1 MPVALR
7 GFGLAGAAALLA
19 AAVTAVVL
27 AGFAVVSFPAYGNSN
42 VLRALTVVGQ
52 TAAFALV
59 VAGILCAR
67 AGERTG
73 GNPGEWDGGRDG
85 AHPGDRP
92 RRRAALVRAGKLAA
106 PTGSALL
113 VASTL
118 GIPLAASRLYLH
130 GVSVDQEFRTQFL
143 GRSATSLGLPD
154 MAYADLPSF
163 YPSGWFWLGGRF
175 ANLAGLEGWAAY
187 KPWSILSL
195 AVAAALVT
203 VLWTRL
209 LRTDLGAVVGVVST
223 AVMLM
228 YASPEPYG
236 AVVALFLPPV
246 LILAW
251 HAMAPT
257 TRAGGR
263 GATVAT
269 MLFLGASASTY
280 TLYTGLAAG
289 TVVLMA
295 VVATAAALVRRRSA
309 AGRRSPA
316 EPRSASGGPG
326 PFPPWLPAARLA
338 VVGIGSILIA
348 LVVWAPYLLASLGG
362 APADSGTALHYLPE
376 SGARLPLPM
385 TAGGLTGW
393 VCLAGLV
400 WIVARAW
407 TSPRAQALGLG
418 VVAVYLWCLASMAV
432 TVLGTTM
439 LGFRL
444 EPVLIL
450 LLAVAGVFALADLAG
465 LAVRAAGRQGGTDRP
480 AAEART
486 QRRRATAVVGVLA
499 TIAGLAHAQSIPDH
513 LHEEIR
519 LAYTDTDGRGERADR
534 YPPGPESH
542 YAEVDRVIQ
551 ESFPG
556 RETTDLVVVSTSDAF
571 LAFHPYLAY
580 QAVTSHYANPL
591 GRYADRNAA
600 MTGWADATSGDE
612 LYALMTDTPW
622 RRPDAIL
629 ARPSGSGYAL
639 RLAEDTYPNDPN
651 VRRFGVTIPA
661 EAVTGPHFEVH
672 DVGPFAVIVVR

>member
-7 GFGLAGAAALLA
+7 GPGLAAAATLLA

-27 AGFAVVSFPAYGNSN
+27 IGFSLVSFPAYGNSN

-52 TAAFALV
+52 TAAFAMV
-59 VAGILCAR
+59 VAGVLCAR
-67 AGERTG
+67 AGERPG
-73 GNPGEWDGGRDG
+73 G
-85 AHPGDRP
+85 
-92 RRRAALVRAGKLAA
+92 RAALVRVGKLAA

-223 AVMLM
+223 AVMLA
-228 YASPEPYG
+228 YGSPEPYG
-236 AVVALFLPPV
+236 AVVALFIPPM

-251 HAMAPT
+251 HAVNPTAP
-257 TRAGGR
+257 RAGR
-263 GATVAT
+263 GAAVAT
-269 MLFLGASASTY
+269 TLFLGASASTY

-295 VVATAAALVRRRSA
+295 FVATVAATARRHPRHPGGA
-309 AGRRSPA
+309 RPA
-316 EPRSASGGPG
+316 T
-326 PFPPWLPAARLA
+326 FPLWLPTARLA
-338 VVGIGSILIA
+338 AIGVGSLLIA
-348 LVVWAPYLLASLGG
+348 LVVWAPYLLAALRGT
-362 APADSGTALHYLPE
+362 PADSGTAMHYLPDA
-376 SGARLPLPM
+376 GARLPLPM

-400 WIVARAW
+400 WIVARVW
-407 TSPRAQALGLG
+407 TSRRAQALGLG
-418 VVAVYLWCLASMAV
+418 VVAVYLWSLASMAV

-450 LLAVAGVFALADLAG
+450 LLVVAGVFAVAELAG
-465 LAVRAAGRQGGTDRP
+465 LAVRAAGRQGGADRP
-480 AAEART
+480 AAEAADR
-486 QRRRATAVVGVLA
+486 RRRATAVVGVVATLA
-499 TIAGLAHAQSIPDH
+499 ALAHAQGIPDH

-519 LAYTDTDGRGERADR
+519 LAYTDTDGDGERADR
-534 YPPGPESH
+534 FPPGPESH
-542 YAEVDRVIQ
+542 YAEVDRVIL
-551 ESFPG
+551 EAFPG
-556 RETTDLVVVSTSDAF
+556 REKTDLVVVSTADAF
-571 LAFHPYLAY
+571 LAYHPYLAY

-591 GRYADRNAA
+591 GRYDERNEA
-600 MTGWADATSGDE
+600 MLGWEDATSGDE
-612 LYALMTDTPW
+612 LYAMMNDTPW
-622 RRPDAIL
+622 RRPDAVV

-661 EAVTGPHFEVH
+661 EAVEGPHFEVR

>member
-7 GFGLAGAAALLA
+7 GLGLAGAATLLA
-19 AAVTAVVL
+19 ALVTGVVL
-27 AGFAVVSFPAYGNSN
+27 AGFSLVSFPAYGNSN

-52 TAAFALV
+52 TAAVALV
-59 VAGILCAR
+59 VVGILCAR
-67 AGERTG
+67 AGERRAHGTTTPTDSDTG
-73 GNPGEWDGGRDG
+73 RRGR
-85 AHPGDRP
+85 PI
-92 RRRAALVRAGKLAA
+92 LVRLGKLAA

-113 VASTL
+113 VAATL

-175 ANLAGLEGWAAY
+175 ANLTGMEGWAAY
-187 KPWSILSL
+187 KPWAVLSM

-209 LRTDLGAVVGVVST
+209 LRTDLGAVVGLLST
-223 AVMLM
+223 SMMLA

-251 HAMAPT
+251 HAVSPT
-257 TRAGGR
+257 SRDGGR
-263 GATVAT
+263 GATLAT
-269 MLFLGASASTY
+269 MLFLGVSASMY

-295 VVATAAALVRRRSA
+295 VVATGAALITRRRTARAGSPADHAASA
-309 AGRRSPA
+309 ATGLS
-316 EPRSASGGPG
+316 
-326 PFPPWLPAARLA
+326 PFPAWLPAARLA
-338 VVGIGSILIA
+338 VIGFGSLALALI
-348 LVVWAPYLLASLGG
+348 VWAPYLLAALRGT
-362 APADSGTALHYLPE
+362 PADSGTAMHYLPDA
-376 SGARLPLPM
+376 GARLPLPM

-393 VCLAGLV
+393 VCLAGLI
-400 WIVARAW
+400 WIVARAR
-407 TSPRAQALGLG
+407 TSRRAQALGLG
-418 VVAVYLWCLASMAV
+418 VLAVYLWALASMAV

-450 LLAVAGVFALADLAG
+450 LLVVAGVFAIADVAG
-465 LAVRAAGRQGGTDRP
+465 LIVHAVGRQAESDRP
-480 AAEART
+480 AAEAAK
-486 QRRRATAVVGVLA
+486 RRRSATAAVGVVATLA
-499 TIAGLAHAQSIPDH
+499 ALAHAQGIPDH

-519 LAYTDTDGRGERADR
+519 LAYTDTDGAGERADR

-542 YAEVDRVIQ
+542 YTEVDSVILDA
-551 ESFPG
+551 FPG
-556 RETTDLVVVSTSDAF
+556 REQTDLVVVSTADAF
-571 LAFHPYLAY
+571 LSYHPYLAY

-600 MTGWADATSGDE
+600 MIGWEDATNGEE
-612 LYALMTDTPW
+612 LFAMMSDTPW

-629 ARPSGSGYAL
+629 ARPSGDGYSL

-651 VRRFGVTIPA
+651 VRRFGVTIPS
-661 EAVTGPHFEVH
+661 EAVEGPHFEVH

>member
-1 MPVALR
+1 MPAALR
-7 GFGLAGAAALLA
+7 GLGLAGAATLLA
-19 AAVTAVVL
+19 AVVTAIVL
-27 AGFAVVSFPAYGNSN
+27 IGFSLVSFPAYGNSN

-52 TAAFALV
+52 TAAIALV
-59 VAGILCAR
+59 ASGVLAAR
-67 AGERTG
+67 AGER
-73 GNPGEWDGGRDG
+73 PGGR
-85 AHPGDRP
+85 P
-92 RRRAALVRAGKLAA
+92 ALVRLGKLAA

-113 VASTL
+113 VAATL

-143 GRSATSLGLPD
+143 GRSATSPGLPD

-175 ANLAGLEGWAAY
+175 ANLVGLEGWAAY

-209 LRTDLGAVVGVVST
+209 LRTDLGAVVAVVST
-223 AVMLM
+223 ALMLA
-228 YASPEPYG
+228 YGSPEPYG

-251 HAMAPT
+251 HAVNPT
-257 TRAGGR
+257 ARHAGR
-263 GATVAT
+263 GATLAT
-269 MLFLGASASTY
+269 TLFLGASASTY

-289 TVVLMA
+289 TVVLMVA
-295 VVATAAALVRRRSA
+295 VATTGAALARRGGS
-309 AGRRSPA
+309 AGRERPY
-316 EPRSASGGPG
+316 PL
-326 PFPPWLPAARLA
+326 WLPVARLA
-338 VVGIGSILIA
+338 VIGVGSILLA
-348 LVVWAPYLLASLGG
+348 LPVWAPYLLAALGG
-362 APADSGTALHYLPE
+362 APADSGTALHYLPDA
-376 SGARLPLPM
+376 GARLPLPM

-400 WIVARAW
+400 WIVARLW
-407 TSPRAQALGLG
+407 TSRRAQALGLG
-418 VVAVYLWCLASMAV
+418 VVAIYLWSLASMAV

-465 LAVRAAGRQGGTDRP
+465 MAVRAAGRQGGTERP
-480 AAEART
+480 AAEATDR
-486 QRRRATAVVGVLA
+486 RRRATAVIGVVAALA
-499 TIAGLAHAQSIPDH
+499 ALAHAQGIPDH

-519 LAYTDTDGRGERADR
+519 LAYTDTDGHGERADR

-542 YAEVDRVIQ
+542 YDEVNRVIL
-551 ESFPG
+551 EAFPG
-556 RETTDLVVVSTSDAF
+556 REKTDLVVASTADAF
-571 LAFHPYLAY
+571 LAFNPYLAY

-591 GRYADRNAA
+591 GRFAERNEA
-600 MTGWADATSGDE
+600 MIGWEDATSGAE
-612 LYALMTDTPW
+612 LRAMMDATPW
-622 RRPDAIL
+622 RAPDVIL
-629 ARPSGSGYAL
+629 ARHTGAGYTL

-651 VRRFGVTIPA
+651 VRRFDVTIPA
-661 EAVTGPHFEVH
+661 EAVEGPHFEVH

>member
-1 MPVALR
+1 MALR
-7 GFGLAGAAALLA
+7 GPGLAGAATLLA

-27 AGFAVVSFPAYGNSN
+27 VGFSLVSFPAYGNSN

-52 TAAFALV
+52 CAAFALV
-59 VAGILCAR
+59 VAGVLCAR
-67 AGERTG
+67 AGER
-73 GNPGEWDGGRDG
+73 PGGRAG
-85 AHPGDRP
+85 
-92 RRRAALVRAGKLAA
+92 LVRVGKLAA

-175 ANLAGLEGWAAY
+175 ANLVGLEGWAAY
-187 KPWSILSL
+187 KPWSILSM
-195 AVAAALVT
+195 AIAAALVT

-209 LRTDLGAVVGVVST
+209 LRTDLGAVVGVSST
-223 AVMLM
+223 AVMLA
-228 YASPEPYG
+228 YGSPEPYG
-236 AVVALFLPPV
+236 AVVALFIPPM

-251 HAMAPT
+251 HAVAPT
-257 TRAGGR
+257 APHAGR
-263 GATVAT
+263 GAALAT
-269 MLFLGASASTY
+269 TLFLGASASTY

-295 VVATAAALVRRRSA
+295 VVSTVAAILRRRA
-309 AGRRSPA
+309 R
-316 EPRSASGGPG
+316 GPEDSSTA
-326 PFPPWLPAARLA
+326 PFPLWLPTARLA
-338 VVGIGSILIA
+338 AIGVGSILLA
-348 LVVWAPYLLASLGG
+348 LVVWAPYLLAASRG
-362 APADSGTALHYLPE
+362 APADSGTAMHYLPDA
-376 SGARLPLPM
+376 GARLPLPM

-407 TSPRAQALGLG
+407 TSRRAQALGLG
-418 VVAVYLWCLASMAV
+418 VVAVYLWSLASMAV

-444 EPVLIL
+444 EPVLIVL
-450 LLAVAGVFALADLAG
+450 LVVAGVFAIADLAG
-465 LAVRAAGRQGGTDRP
+465 LAVRAAGRQGGADRP
-480 AAEART
+480 TAEAAER
-486 QRRRATAVVGVLA
+486 RRRATAVVGVMATLA
-499 TIAGLAHAQSIPDH
+499 AVAHAQKIPDH

-519 LAYTDTDGRGERADR
+519 LAYTDTDGDGERADR

-542 YAEVDRVIQ
+542 YAEIDSVIL
-551 ESFPG
+551 EAFPG
-556 RETTDLVVVSTSDAF
+556 RERTDLVVASTADAF
-571 LAFHPYLAY
+571 LAYHPYLAY

-591 GRYADRNAA
+591 GRYAERNET
-600 MTGWADATSGDE
+600 MIGWEDATSADE
-612 LYALMTDTPW
+612 LYAMMTDTPW
-622 RRPDAIL
+622 RRPDAVV
-629 ARPSGSGYAL
+629 ARPSGSGYTL

-651 VRRFGVTIPA
+651 VRRFGVTIPS

>member
-1 MPVALR
+1 AT
-7 GFGLAGAAALLA
+7 LLA

-27 AGFAVVSFPAYGNSN
+27 IGFSLVSFPAYGNSN

-52 TAAFALV
+52 TAAFAMV
-59 VAGILCAR
+59 VAGVLCAR
-67 AGERTG
+67 AGERPG
-73 GNPGEWDGGRDG
+73 G
-85 AHPGDRP
+85 
-92 RRRAALVRAGKLAA
+92 RAALVRVGKLAA

-187 KPWSILSL
+187 KPWSILTL

-223 AVMLM
+223 AVMLA
-228 YASPEPYG
+228 YGSPEPYG
-236 AVVALFLPPV
+236 AVVALFIPPM

-251 HAMAPT
+251 HAVNPTAP
-257 TRAGGR
+257 RAGR
-263 GATVAT
+263 GAAVAT
-269 MLFLGASASTY
+269 TLFLGASASTY

-295 VVATAAALVRRRSA
+295 FVATVAATARRHPRHPRHPGGA
-309 AGRRSPA
+309 RPA
-316 EPRSASGGPG
+316 
-326 PFPPWLPAARLA
+326 PFPLWLPTARLVA
-338 VVGIGSILIA
+338 IGVGSLLIA
-348 LVVWAPYLLASLGG
+348 LVVWAPYLLAALRGT
-362 APADSGTALHYLPE
+362 PADSGTAMHYLPDA
-376 SGARLPLPM
+376 GARLPLPM

-407 TSPRAQALGLG
+407 TSRRAQALGLG
-418 VVAVYLWCLASMAV
+418 VVAVYLWSLASMAV

-450 LLAVAGVFALADLAG
+450 LLVVAGVFAVAELAG
-465 LAVRAAGRQGGTDRP
+465 LAVRAAGRQGGADRP
-480 AAEART
+480 AAEAADR
-486 QRRRATAVVGVLA
+486 RRRATAVVGVVATLA
-499 TIAGLAHAQSIPDH
+499 ALAHAQGIPDH

-519 LAYTDTDGRGERADR
+519 LAYTDTDGDGERADR
-534 YPPGPESH
+534 FPPGPESH
-542 YAEVDRVIQ
+542 YAEVDRVIL
-551 ESFPG
+551 EAFPG
-556 RETTDLVVVSTSDAF
+556 REKTDLVVVSTADAF
-571 LAFHPYLAY
+571 LAYHPYLAY

-591 GRYADRNAA
+591 GRYDERNEV
-600 MTGWADATSGDE
+600 MLGWEDATSGDE
-612 LYALMTDTPW
+612 LYAMMNDTP
-622 RRPDAIL
+622 
-629 ARPSGSGYAL
+629 
-639 RLAEDTYPNDPN
+639 
-651 VRRFGVTIPA
+651 
-661 EAVTGPHFEVH
+661 
-672 DVGPFAVIVVR
+672 

>member
-7 GFGLAGAAALLA
+7 GLGLAGAATLLA
-19 AAVTAVVL
+19 ALVTGVVL
-27 AGFAVVSFPAYGNSN
+27 VGFSLVSFPAYGNSN

-52 TAAFALV
+52 AAAIALV
-59 VAGILCAR
+59 AVAILSAR
-67 AGERTG
+67 AGERPALSSMANTDIVA
-73 GNPGEWDGGRDG
+73 DGSGRG
-85 AHPGDRP
+85 RP
-92 RRRAALVRAGKLAA
+92 ALVRLGKLAA
-106 PTGSALL
+106 PSGSALL
-113 VASTL
+113 VAVTL

-143 GRSATSLGLPD
+143 TRSTTSFGLPD

-175 ANLAGLEGWAAY
+175 ANLAGLQGWAAY
-187 KPWSILSL
+187 KPWAILSL

-209 LRTDLGAVVGVVST
+209 LRTDLGAVVGLVST
-223 AVMLM
+223 SVMLA

-236 AVVALFLPPV
+236 AVVALFIPPV

-251 HAMAPT
+251 HAVHPT
-257 TRAGGR
+257 SRGSGR
-263 GATVAT
+263 GATLAT

-289 TVVLMA
+289 TVTLMA
-295 VVATAAALVRRRSA
+295 VVATGAAMLDRRRIA
-309 AGRRSPA
+309 RAGGGGGTGA
-316 EPRSASGGPG
+316 EAGAGQPSIPI
-326 PFPPWLPAARLA
+326 WLPAARLA
-338 VVGIGSILIA
+338 VIGFGSSAIA
-348 LVVWAPYLLASLGG
+348 LIVWAPYLVATLRGT
-362 APADSGTALHYLPE
+362 PTESGTAMHYLPD

-393 VCLAGLV
+393 VCLAGLI

-407 TSPRAQALGLG
+407 NSRRAQALGLG

-450 LLAVAGVFALADLAG
+450 LLVVAGVFALAEIAG
-465 LAVRAAGRQGGTDRP
+465 LIVHAAGRQAGAERP
-480 AAEART
+480 AAEAARL
-486 QRRRATAVVGVLA
+486 RRGATASVGVVATLA
-499 TIAGLAHAQSIPDH
+499 ALAHAQGIPDH

-519 LAYTDTDGRGERADR
+519 LAYTDTDGAGERADR

-542 YAEVDRVIQ
+542 YAEVDSVILKA
-551 ESFPG
+551 FPG
-556 RETTDLVVVSTSDAF
+556 RERTDLVVVSTADAF
-571 LAFHPYLAY
+571 LSYHPYLAY

-591 GRYADRNAA
+591 GHYADRNAA
-600 MTGWADATSGDE
+600 MVGWEEATSGEE
-612 LYALMTDTPW
+612 LFAMMSDTPW
-622 RRPDAIL
+622 RGPDAIV
-629 ARPSGSGYAL
+629 ARSSGDGYTL

-661 EAVTGPHFEVH
+661 EAVEGPHFEVH

>member
-7 GFGLAGAAALLA
+7 GPGLAAAATLLA

-27 AGFAVVSFPAYGNSN
+27 IGFSLVSFPAYGNSN

-52 TAAFALV
+52 TAAFAMV
-59 VAGILCAR
+59 VAGVLCAR
-67 AGERTG
+67 AGER
-73 GNPGEWDGGRDG
+73 PDGRV
-85 AHPGDRP
+85 
-92 RRRAALVRAGKLAA
+92 ALVRVGKLAA

-113 VASTL
+113 VAATL

-143 GRSATSLGLPD
+143 GRSTTSLGLPD

-175 ANLAGLEGWAAY
+175 ATLTGLEGWAAY

-223 AVMLM
+223 AVMLA
-228 YASPEPYG
+228 YGSPEPYG
-236 AVVALFLPPV
+236 AVVALFIPPM

-251 HAMAPT
+251 HAVSPTAP
-257 TRAGGR
+257 RAGR
-263 GATVAT
+263 GAAVAT
-269 MLFLGASASTY
+269 TLFLGASASTY

-295 VVATAAALVRRRSA
+295 FVATVAAVARRH
-309 AGRRSPA
+309 
-316 EPRSASGGPG
+316 PRHPGGTRPV
-326 PFPPWLPAARLA
+326 PFPLWLPTARLA
-338 VVGIGSILIA
+338 AIGVGSILIA
-348 LVVWAPYLLASLGG
+348 LVVWAPYLLAALRG
-362 APADSGTALHYLPE
+362 APADSGTAMHYLPDA
-376 SGARLPLPM
+376 GARLPLPM

-407 TSPRAQALGLG
+407 TSRRAQALGLG
-418 VVAVYLWCLASMAV
+418 VVAVYLWSLASMAV

-450 LLAVAGVFALADLAG
+450 LLVVAGVFAIAELAG
-465 LAVRAAGRQGGTDRP
+465 LAVRAAGRQGGADRP
-480 AAEART
+480 AAEAADR
-486 QRRRATAVVGVLA
+486 RRRATAVVGVVATLA
-499 TIAGLAHAQSIPDH
+499 ALAHAQGIPDH

-519 LAYTDTDGRGERADR
+519 LAYTDTDGDGERADR
-534 YPPGPESH
+534 FPPGPESH
-542 YAEVDRVIQ
+542 YAEVDRVIL
-551 ESFPG
+551 EAFPG
-556 RETTDLVVVSTSDAF
+556 REKTDLVVVSTADAF
-571 LAFHPYLAY
+571 LAYHPYLAY

-591 GRYADRNAA
+591 GRYDERNEA
-600 MTGWADATSGDE
+600 MIGWEDATSGDE
-612 LYALMTDTPW
+612 LYAMMNATPW
-622 RRPDAIL
+622 RRPDAVV

-661 EAVTGPHFEVH
+661 EAVEGPHFEVH

>member
-7 GFGLAGAAALLA
+7 GPGLAAAATLLA

-27 AGFAVVSFPAYGNSN
+27 VGFSLVSFPAYGNSN

-52 TAAFALV
+52 TAAFVLV
-59 VAGILCAR
+59 VAGVLCAR
-67 AGERTG
+67 AGER
-73 GNPGEWDGGRDG
+73 PGGR
-85 AHPGDRP
+85 P
-92 RRRAALVRAGKLAA
+92 ALVRAGKLAA

-113 VASTL
+113 VAATL

-223 AVMLM
+223 SVMLA
-228 YASPEPYG
+228 YGSPEPYG
-236 AVVALFLPPV
+236 AVVALFIPPMLV
-246 LILAW
+246 LAW
-251 HAMAPT
+251 HAVNPTAP
-257 TRAGGR
+257 RAGR
-263 GATVAT
+263 GAAVAVT
-269 MLFLGASASTY
+269 LFLGASASTY

-295 VVATAAALVRRRSA
+295 FVATVAAVVRRRGGSRHHGGDARRPGRA
-309 AGRRSPA
+309 APV
-316 EPRSASGGPG
+316 
-326 PFPPWLPAARLA
+326 PFPAWLPAARLA
-338 VVGIGSILIA
+338 VIGVGSLVIA
-348 LVVWAPYLLASLGG
+348 LIVWAPYLLAAVRGT
-362 APADSGTALHYLPE
+362 PADSGTAMHYLPDA
-376 SGARLPLPM
+376 GARLPLPM

-407 TSPRAQALGLG
+407 TSRRAQALGLG
-418 VVAVYLWCLASMAV
+418 VVAVYLWSLASMAV

-450 LLAVAGVFALADLAG
+450 LLVVAGVFAIAEVAG
-465 LAVRAAGRQGGTDRP
+465 LAVRAAGRQGGADRP
-480 AAEART
+480 AAEAADR
-486 QRRRATAVVGVLA
+486 RRRATAVVGVVATLA
-499 TIAGLAHAQSIPDH
+499 ALAHAQGIPDH

-519 LAYTDTDGRGERADR
+519 LAYTDTDGDGERADR
-534 YPPGPESH
+534 FPPGPESH
-542 YAEVDRVIQ
+542 YAEIDRVIL
-551 ESFPG
+551 EAFPG
-556 RETTDLVVVSTSDAF
+556 REKTDLVVASTADAF
-571 LAFHPYLAY
+571 LAYHPYLAY

-591 GRYADRNAA
+591 GRYDERNEA
-600 MTGWADATSGDE
+600 MLGWEDATSADE
-612 LYALMTDTPW
+612 LYAMMNDTPW
-622 RRPDAIL
+622 RRPDAVV

-661 EAVTGPHFEVH
+661 EAVEGPHFRVH

>member
-1 MPVALR
+1 V
-7 GFGLAGAAALLA
+7 
-19 AAVTAVVL
+19 
-27 AGFAVVSFPAYGNSN
+27 
-42 VLRALTVVGQ
+42 
-52 TAAFALV
+52 
-59 VAGILCAR
+59 
-67 AGERTG
+67 
-73 GNPGEWDGGRDG
+73 
-85 AHPGDRP
+85 
-92 RRRAALVRAGKLAA
+92 GKLAA

-209 LRTDLGAVVGVVST
+209 LRTDLGAVVGVIST
-223 AVMLM
+223 SVMLA
-228 YASPEPYG
+228 YGSPEPYG

-251 HAMAPT
+251 HAVAPT
-257 TRAGGR
+257 SRHGGR

-269 MLFLGASASTY
+269 TLFLGASASTY

-295 VVATAAALVRRRSA
+295 AVSTVLAALAHR
-309 AGRRSPA
+309 
-316 EPRSASGGPG
+316 SGGDGRPR
-326 PFPPWLPAARLA
+326 PFPPRSFPPHPFPLWLPAARLA
-338 VVGIGSILIA
+338 VIGVGSILVA
-348 LVVWAPYLLASLGG
+348 LVVWAPYLLAALGG
-362 APADSGTALHYLPE
+362 APADSGTALHYLPDA
-376 SGARLPLPM
+376 GARLPLPM

-393 VCLAGLV
+393 VCLVGLV

-407 TSPRAQALGLG
+407 TSRRAQALGLG
-418 VVAVYLWCLASMAV
+418 VVAVYLWSLASMAV
-432 TVLGTTM
+432 TALGTTM

-450 LLAVAGVFALADLAG
+450 LLVVAGVFAIVELAG
-465 LAVRAAGRQGGTDRP
+465 LMVRAAGRQGGEDRP
-480 AAEART
+480 AAEARDR
-486 QRRRATAVVGVLA
+486 RRRATAVVGVLA
-499 TIAGLAHAQSIPDH
+499 TLAGLAHAQGIPDH

-519 LAYTDTDGRGERADR
+519 LAYTDTDGHGTRADR

-542 YAEVDRVIQ
+542 YAEVDRVIL
-551 ESFPG
+551 EAFPD
-556 RETTDLVVVSTSDAF
+556 RERTELVVASTADAF
-571 LAFHPYLAY
+571 LAYHPYLAY

-591 GRYADRNAA
+591 GRYAERNEA
-600 MTGWADATSGDE
+600 MTGWEDATSGDE
-612 LYALMTDTPW
+612 LYAMMNDTPW
-622 RRPDAIL
+622 RRPDAIV

>member
-7 GFGLAGAAALLA
+7 GPGLAAAATLLA

-27 AGFAVVSFPAYGNSN
+27 IGFSLVSFPAYGNSN

-52 TAAFALV
+52 TAAFAMV
-59 VAGILCAR
+59 VAGVLCAR
-67 AGERTG
+67 AGERPG
-73 GNPGEWDGGRDG
+73 G
-85 AHPGDRP
+85 
-92 RRRAALVRAGKLAA
+92 RAALVRVGKLAA

-175 ANLAGLEGWAAY
+175 ANFAGLEGWAAY

-223 AVMLM
+223 AVMLA
-228 YASPEPYG
+228 YGSPEPYG
-236 AVVALFLPPV
+236 AVVALFIPPM

-251 HAMAPT
+251 HAVNPTAP
-257 TRAGGR
+257 RAGR
-263 GATVAT
+263 GAAVAT
-269 MLFLGASASTY
+269 TLFLGASASTY

-295 VVATAAALVRRRSA
+295 FVATVAATARRHPRHPRHPGGA
-309 AGRRSPA
+309 RPA
-316 EPRSASGGPG
+316 
-326 PFPPWLPAARLA
+326 PFPLWLPTARLVA
-338 VVGIGSILIA
+338 IGVGSLLIA
-348 LVVWAPYLLASLGG
+348 LVVWAPYLLAALRGT
-362 APADSGTALHYLPE
+362 PADSGTAMHYLPDA
-376 SGARLPLPM
+376 GARLPLPM

-407 TSPRAQALGLG
+407 TSRRAQALGLG
-418 VVAVYLWCLASMAV
+418 VVAVYLWSLASMAV

-450 LLAVAGVFALADLAG
+450 LLVVAGVFAVAELAG
-465 LAVRAAGRQGGTDRP
+465 LAVRAAGRQGGADRP
-480 AAEART
+480 AAEAADR
-486 QRRRATAVVGVLA
+486 RRRATAVVGVVATLA
-499 TIAGLAHAQSIPDH
+499 ALAHAQGIPDH

-519 LAYTDTDGRGERADR
+519 LAYTDTDGDGERADR
-534 YPPGPESH
+534 FPPGPESH
-542 YAEVDRVIQ
+542 YAEVDRVIL
-551 ESFPG
+551 EAFPG
-556 RETTDLVVVSTSDAF
+556 REKTDLVVVSTADAF
-571 LAFHPYLAY
+571 LAYHPYLAY

-591 GRYADRNAA
+591 GRYDERNEA
-600 MTGWADATSGDE
+600 MIGWEDATSGDE
-612 LYALMTDTPW
+612 LYAMMNATPW
-622 RRPDAIL
+622 RRPDAVV

-661 EAVTGPHFEVH
+661 EAVEGPHFEVH

>member
-7 GFGLAGAAALLA
+7 GPGLAAAATLLA

-27 AGFAVVSFPAYGNSN
+27 IGFSLVSFPAYGNSN

-52 TAAFALV
+52 TAAFAMV
-59 VAGILCAR
+59 VAGVLCAR
-67 AGERTG
+67 AGERPG
-73 GNPGEWDGGRDG
+73 G
-85 AHPGDRP
+85 
-92 RRRAALVRAGKLAA
+92 RAALVRVGKLAA

-187 KPWSILSL
+187 KPWSILTL

-223 AVMLM
+223 AVMLA
-228 YASPEPYG
+228 YGSPEPYG
-236 AVVALFLPPV
+236 AVVALFIPPM

-251 HAMAPT
+251 HAVNPTAP
-257 TRAGGR
+257 RAGR
-263 GATVAT
+263 GAAVAT
-269 MLFLGASASTY
+269 TLFLGASASTY

-295 VVATAAALVRRRSA
+295 FVATVAATARRHPRHPRHPGGA
-309 AGRRSPA
+309 RPA
-316 EPRSASGGPG
+316 
-326 PFPPWLPAARLA
+326 PFPLWLPTARLVA
-338 VVGIGSILIA
+338 IGVGSLLIA
-348 LVVWAPYLLASLGG
+348 LVVWAPYLLAALRGT
-362 APADSGTALHYLPE
+362 PADSGTAMHYLPDA
-376 SGARLPLPM
+376 GARLPLPM

-407 TSPRAQALGLG
+407 TSRRAQALGLG
-418 VVAVYLWCLASMAV
+418 VVAVYLWSLASMAV

-450 LLAVAGVFALADLAG
+450 LLVVAGVFAVAELAG
-465 LAVRAAGRQGGTDRP
+465 LAVRAAGRQGGADRP
-480 AAEART
+480 AAEAADR
-486 QRRRATAVVGVLA
+486 RRRATAVVGVVATLA
-499 TIAGLAHAQSIPDH
+499 ALAHAQGIPDH

-519 LAYTDTDGRGERADR
+519 LAYTDTDGDGERADR
-534 YPPGPESH
+534 FPPGPESH
-542 YAEVDRVIQ
+542 YAEVDRVIL
-551 ESFPG
+551 EAFPG
-556 RETTDLVVVSTSDAF
+556 REKTDLVVVSTADAF
-571 LAFHPYLAY
+571 LAYHPYLAY

-591 GRYADRNAA
+591 GRYDERNEV
-600 MTGWADATSGDE
+600 MLGWEDATSGDE
-612 LYALMTDTPW
+612 LYAMMNDTPW
-622 RRPDAIL
+622 RRPDAVV

-661 EAVTGPHFEVH
+661 EAVEGPHFEVH

>member
-7 GFGLAGAAALLA
+7 GPGLAAAATLLA

-27 AGFAVVSFPAYGNSN
+27 VGFSLVSFPAYGNSN

-52 TAAFALV
+52 TAAVALV
-59 VAGILCAR
+59 VLGVLCAR
-67 AGERTG
+67 AGER
-73 GNPGEWDGGRDG
+73 PGGR
-85 AHPGDRP
+85 P
-92 RRRAALVRAGKLAA
+92 ALVRAGKLAA

-113 VASTL
+113 VATTL

-175 ANLAGLEGWAAY
+175 ADLAGLEGWAAY

-209 LRTDLGAVVGVVST
+209 LRTDLGAVVGVAST
-223 AVMLM
+223 AVMLA
-228 YASPEPYG
+228 YGSPEPYG

-251 HAMAPT
+251 HAVAPT
-257 TRAGGR
+257 SPRGGR
-263 GATVAT
+263 GATLAT
-269 MLFLGASASTY
+269 TLYLGASASTY

-295 VVATAAALVRRRSA
+295 VVATAVASLARRGVGDARE
-309 AGRRSPA
+309 RPA
-316 EPRSASGGPG
+316 PLHSTPL
-326 PFPPWLPAARLA
+326 WLPAARLA
-338 VVGIGSILIA
+338 AIGFGSIAIA
-348 LVVWAPYLLASLGG
+348 LVVWAPYLIAALGG
-362 APADSGTALHYLPE
+362 APADSGTALHYLPDA
-376 SGARLPLPM
+376 GARLPLPM

-407 TSPRAQALGLG
+407 TSRRAQALGLG
-418 VVAVYLWCLASMAV
+418 VVTVYLWSLASMAV

-450 LLAVAGVFALADLAG
+450 LLVVAGVFGIADLAG
-465 LAVRAAGRQGGTDRP
+465 YAVRAAGRQGGADRP
-480 AAEART
+480 AAEAADR
-486 QRRRATAVVGVLA
+486 RRRATAVVGVVA
-499 TIAGLAHAQSIPDH
+499 TLAGLAHVQGIPDH

-519 LAYTDTDGRGERADR
+519 LAYTDTDGDGERADR

-542 YAEVDRVIQ
+542 YAEVDRVIL
-551 ESFPG
+551 EAFPG
-556 RETTDLVVVSTSDAF
+556 REKTDLVVASTADAF

-591 GRYADRNAA
+591 GRYAERNEA
-600 MTGWADATSGDE
+600 MIGWEDATSGDE
-612 LYALMTDTPW
+612 LYAMMNDTPW
-622 RRPDAIL
+622 RRPDAIV
-629 ARPSGSGYAL
+629 ARPSGSGYSL

-651 VRRFGVTIPA
+651 VRRFGTTIPA

>member
-7 GFGLAGAAALLA
+7 GLGLAGAATLLA
-19 AAVTAVVL
+19 AVVTAVVL
-27 AGFAVVSFPAYGNSN
+27 AGFSLVSFPAYGNSN

-52 TAAFALV
+52 VAAIALV
-59 VAGILCAR
+59 VLGILSAR
-67 AGERTG
+67 AGEQ
-73 GNPGEWDGGRDG
+73 PGGRS
-85 AHPGDRP
+85 
-92 RRRAALVRAGKLAA
+92 ALVRLAKLAA

-113 VASTL
+113 VAATL

-195 AVAAALVT
+195 AIAAALVT

-209 LRTDLGAVVGVVST
+209 LRTDLGAAVGLAST
-223 AVMLM
+223 SIMLA
-228 YASPEPYG
+228 YGSPEPYG
-236 AVVALFLPPV
+236 AIVALFLPPV

-251 HAMAPT
+251 HAVNPT
-257 TRAGGR
+257 ARHAGR
-263 GATVAT
+263 GAALAT
-269 MLFLGASASTY
+269 TLFLGVSASMY

-295 VVATAAALVRRRSA
+295 LVATVTAVF
-309 AGRRSPA
+309 AGRRADRAEDRGTDRADGAHPA
-316 EPRSASGGPG
+316 REPLPL
-326 PFPPWLPAARLA
+326 WLPAVRLA
-338 VVGIGSILIA
+338 AIGFGSIAIA
-348 LVVWAPYLLASLGG
+348 LIVWAPYLLAALRGT
-362 APADSGTALHYLPE
+362 PADSGTAMHYLPDA
-376 SGARLPLPM
+376 GARLPLPM

-407 TSPRAQALGLG
+407 TSHRAQALGLG
-418 VVAVYLWCLASMAV
+418 VVAVYLWCLASMAI

-444 EPVLIL
+444 EPVLIGL
-450 LLAVAGVFALADLAG
+450 LVVAGVFAITDVAG
-465 LAVRAAGRQGGTDRP
+465 LAVRLAGRQNGTDRP
-480 AAEART
+480 AAEAADR
-486 QRRRATAVVGVLA
+486 RRRATAVVGVLA
-499 TIAGLAHAQSIPDH
+499 SLAALAHAQGIPDH

-519 LAYTDTDGRGERADR
+519 LAYTDTDGHGERADR

-542 YAEVDRVIQ
+542 YAEVDETIR
-551 ESFPG
+551 EAFPG
-556 RETTDLVVVSTSDAF
+556 RRRTDLVVVSTADAF
-571 LAFHPYLAY
+571 LAYHPYLAY

-591 GRYADRNAA
+591 GRYADRNEA
-600 MTGWADATSGDE
+600 MLRWEDATSGAE
-612 LYALMTDTPW
+612 LRAMMDQTPW
-622 RRPDAIL
+622 RGPDAIV
-629 ARPSGSGYAL
+629 ARPSGDGYSL

-661 EAVTGPHFEVH
+661 EAVEGPHFEVH

>member
-7 GFGLAGAAALLA
+7 GLGLAGAATLLA
-19 AAVTAVVL
+19 AVVAAVVL
-27 AGFAVVSFPAYGNSN
+27 AGFSLVSFPAYGNSN

-52 TAAFALV
+52 VAAITLV
-59 VAGILCAR
+59 VLGILAAR
-67 AGERTG
+67 AGEK
-73 GNPGEWDGGRDG
+73 PGGR
-85 AHPGDRP
+85 P
-92 RRRAALVRAGKLAA
+92 ALVRLGKLAA

-113 VASTL
+113 VAATL
-118 GIPLAASRLYLH
+118 GIPLAATRLYLH

-175 ANLAGLEGWAAY
+175 ANLAGLEGWAAF

-195 AVAAALVT
+195 AIAAALVT

-209 LRTDLGAVVGVVST
+209 LRTDLGAAVGLAST
-223 AVMLM
+223 SIMLA
-228 YASPEPYG
+228 YGSPEPYG
-236 AVVALFLPPV
+236 AIVALFLPPV

-251 HAMAPT
+251 HAVNPT
-257 TRAGGR
+257 ARHAGR
-263 GATVAT
+263 GAALAT
-269 MLFLGASASTY
+269 ILFLGASASMY

-295 VVATAAALVRRRSA
+295 LVSTVAAAL
-309 AGRRSPA
+309 AGSRADHGS
-316 EPRSASGGPG
+316 
-326 PFPPWLPAARLA
+326 FPLWLPAARLA
-338 VVGIGSILIA
+338 AIGFGSIAIA
-348 LVVWAPYLLASLGG
+348 LIVWAPYLLAALRGT
-362 APADSGTALHYLPE
+362 PADSGTAMHYLPDA
-376 SGARLPLPM
+376 GARLPLPM

-407 TSPRAQALGLG
+407 TSRRAQALGLG
-418 VVAVYLWCLASMAV
+418 VVAVYLWSLASMAV

-450 LLAVAGVFALADLAG
+450 LLVVAGVFAIADVAG
-465 LAVRAAGRQGGTDRP
+465 LAVRAAGRQGGADRP
-480 AAEART
+480 AAEAADR
-486 QRRRATAVVGVLA
+486 RRRATAVVGVVASLA
-499 TIAGLAHAQSIPDH
+499 VLAHAQGIPEH

-519 LAYTDTDGRGERADR
+519 LAYTDTDGHGERADR

-542 YAEVDRVIQ
+542 YAAIDETIR
-551 ESFPG
+551 EAFPG
-556 RETTDLVVVSTSDAF
+556 RDRTDLVVVSTADAF
-571 LAFHPYLAY
+571 LAYYPYLAY

-591 GRYADRNAA
+591 GRYADRNEA
-600 MTGWADATSGDE
+600 MLGWQDATSGAELRAMMDE
-612 LYALMTDTPW
+612 TPW
-622 RRPDAIL
+622 RGPDAIV
-629 ARPSGSGYAL
+629 ARPSGDGYSL

-661 EAVTGPHFEVH
+661 EAVEGPHFEVH